1 MVAKSSSCDI
11 GTRLAKHWTSG
22 RIIRRTDTKGVT
34 MMFLNANRAF
44 AAFASLTLTALVMA
58 ATIIPA
64 SPTLMI

>member
-1 MVAKSSSCDI
+1 
-11 GTRLAKHWTSG
+11 
-22 RIIRRTDTKGVT
+22 